1 MDYFKFR
8 FMASISISALAACSF
23 GWATQVQAQPT
34 IASPTQAN
42 KSANL
47 SAGGLDFANAKP
59 LSLPQVSKAPSS
71 QQQFAPTN
79 VQKLFSSPGAVPG
92 SNSGNG
98 KLNQI
103 QLAPVKDLSKAAAP
117 QFNAVPLEFGTTSHP
132 FTIERADALGDNTQ
146 YYYPY
151 RAAGKLFFNIG
162 TDTYVCSASLIKP
175 GVLVT
180 AAHCVANFGKRQFYS
195 HWAYVPAY
203 NNGLAPYGVWYGQQ
217 AWVMSSYY
225 SGTDSCATSGIVC
238 QDDVAV
244 MTVYAGSALPGT
256 VTGWLGYGWN
266 GWGLN
271 SSGQTLITQLG
282 YPVGLDNGYLMERG
296 DSQSYVSTSQS
307 NNTIIG
313 SNMNGGSSGGP
324 WIVNFGIRPTGANNG
339 TYPNPDTV
347 IGVTS
352 WGYISTLPKEQGA
365 APFTSGNI
373 TVLLNSACTAAPSTC

>member
-1 MDYFKFR
+1 M
-8 FMASISISALAACSF
+8 
-23 GWATQVQAQPT
+23 
-34 IASPTQAN
+34 
-42 KSANL
+42 
-47 SAGGLDFANAKP
+47 
-59 LSLPQVSKAPSS
+59 
-71 QQQFAPTN
+71 
-79 VQKLFSSPGAVPG
+79 
-92 SNSGNG
+92 
-98 KLNQI
+98 
-103 QLAPVKDLSKAAAP
+103 
-117 QFNAVPLEFGTTSHP
+117 EFGT
-132 FTIERADALGDNTQ
+132 ANKLGSCPAIT
-146 YYYPY
+146 
-151 RAAGKLFFNIG
+151 AGL
-162 TDTYVCSASLIKP
+162 T
-175 GVLVT
+175 
-180 AAHCVANFGKRQFYS
+180 
-195 HWAYVPAY
+195 
-203 NNGLAPYGVWYGQQ
+203 
-217 AWVMSSYY
+217 
-225 SGTDSCATSGIVC
+225 SCATSGIVC

-296 DSQSYVSTSQS
+296 DLQSYVSTSQS